1 MLTPIAAADDA
12 PIRKSCS
19 DFCTISSEFCVDL
32 SYGNNK
38 AAGTK

>member
-1 MLTPIAAADDA
+1 MLTPIAADDDA

-19 DFCTISSEFCVDL
+19 DFCTISSEFFVDL
-32 SYGNNK
+32 SYGINK